1 MPELARLLDPA
12 EVDAIDGPHGKMSI
26 ELSEAQLGATVEI
39 VVPARLACA
48 RCDGGGCDSCGR
60 SGAIRL
66 ELDED
71 DRKTQF
77 GLPAAAPSGVRVRL
91 LRPVAGLELLTVE
104 VRLTP
109 STALVHVPPSPLA
122 VVSKK
127 DDLRSIV
134 IAIGV
139 ILAAALAI
147 AAGLR

>member
-26 ELSEAQLGATVEI
+26 ELSEARLGETVEI

-48 RCDGGGCDSCGR
+48 RCEGGGCDSCGR

-77 GLPAAAPSGVRVRL
+77 GLPDAAPSGVRVRL

-109 STALVHVPPSPLA
+109 STALVRVPRSP
-122 VVSKK
+122 VVSNK
-127 DDLRSIV
+127 DDVRSIV

-139 ILAAALAI
+139 ILAAALAV